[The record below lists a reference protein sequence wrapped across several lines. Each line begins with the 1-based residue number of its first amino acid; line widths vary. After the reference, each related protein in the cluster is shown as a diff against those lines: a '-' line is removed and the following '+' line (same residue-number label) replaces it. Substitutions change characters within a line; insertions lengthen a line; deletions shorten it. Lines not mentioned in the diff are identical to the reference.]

1 MTVAALAC
9 LVSACSPPP
18 KSPEANQPKTRSQ
31 VKLASNNGATSCHPD
46 FVSVFAQISPSTVG
60 IAAGRRDEGRF
71 QAKRRGTA
79 FVWDINGHLVTNA
92 HLVAES
98 EMVRVRRRDG
108 KVFVA
113 RIIGLD
119 VPTDLAVLKV
129 DDLQLHPV
137 PRIVAPD
144 IKPGE
149 WVAAIGHP
157 FGMEYSIAVG
167 VISAVGRFDV
177 PGLTQHRAEF
187 IQSDVAIFQG
197 NSGGPLVNT
206 RGEVIGLNTA
216 KKGEGLSFSTH
227 ISAVELVVS
236 RIIKHGHF
244 ERGFA
249 GLYPQAVSYQA
260 AENADLSEPHGARIR
275 ALVGDGPADKAGLQ
289 PGDIILAINGR
300 RIVHHKAVAWQ
311 IAATPPGRVVKLLVA
326 REDERLNI
334 AMTLGR
340 LP

>member
-1 MTVAALAC
+1 M
-9 LVSACSPPP
+9 
-18 KSPEANQPKTRSQ
+18 
-31 VKLASNNGATSCHPD
+31 
-46 FVSVFAQISPSTVG
+46 SVFARISPSTVG
-60 IAAGRRDEGRF
+60 IAAGGPDGGRF
-71 QAKRRGTA
+71 KAKRLGTA
-79 FVWDINGHLVTNA
+79 LVWDINGHLVTNA

-98 EMVRVRRRDG
+98 ETIRVRRRDG

-129 DDLQLHPV
+129 DNLQLKPV
-137 PRIVAPD
+137 PRTVAPN
-144 IKPGE
+144 IKPGQ

-157 FGMEYSIAVG
+157 FGMEHSIAVG
-167 VISAVGRFDV
+167 VVSAVRRFDV

-187 IQSDVAIFQG
+187 IQSDVAIFKG

-227 ISAVELVVS
+227 ISAVALVVD
-236 RIIKHGHF
+236 RILKHGRF

-249 GLYPQAVSYQA
+249 GLYPQAVSFQA
-260 AENADLSEPHGARIR
+260 AENADLSEPYGARVR
-275 ALVGDGPADKAGLQ
+275 ALVGDGPADQAGLQ

-300 RIVHHKAVAWQ
+300 RILHHRAVAWQ
-311 IAATPPGRVVKLLVA
+311 IAATPPGRVVNLLVA